1 MSISGIGQ
9 SQNAYTPAGSSQ
21 TAAASKASDV
31 KAEFMKWAQMT
42 PAQRMHANLLA
53 SMGLDEDKLAA
64 MSDKEREKVEAKIR
78 EMIEEKIKQGDRSPG
93 QLVDKKV

>member
-1 MSISGIGQ
+1 
-9 SQNAYTPAGSSQ
+9 
-21 TAAASKASDV
+21 
-31 KAEFMKWAQMT
+31 MT